1 MECNSGLCLVEEGGH
16 AVGGCI
22 VLACFFFFQAEDGIR
37 DVAVTGVQTC
47 ALPISPHRPRA
58 RRTRGRCGGRSVTGA
73 SFMVGSAMRLALVSL
88 VLLLATGVAAN
99 PDDDASAPG
108 QPAAVTAESH
118 FNQGQALARQS
129 DWAGAEQAYREATRV
144 RPAIPEAWNGLGHAL
159 RKRGK
164 FEESVKA
171 YQEALRLRPQ
181 YPQALE

>member
-1 MECNSGLCLVEEGGH
+1 
-16 AVGGCI
+16 
-22 VLACFFFFQAEDGIR
+22 
-37 DVAVTGVQTC
+37 
-47 ALPISPHRPRA
+47 
-58 RRTRGRCGGRSVTGA
+58 
-73 SFMVGSAMRLALVSL
+73 MRLALVAL

-108 QPAAVTAESH
+108 QPAAVTAESY

-144 RPAIPEAWNGLGHAL
+144 RPAFPEAWNGLGHAL

-181 YPQALE
+181 YPQAESDRKSTRLNSSHGSISYAVFCLKKKENLSHKHGHSDQV

>member
-1 MECNSGLCLVEEGGH
+1 
-16 AVGGCI
+16 
-22 VLACFFFFQAEDGIR
+22 
-37 DVAVTGVQTC
+37 
-47 ALPISPHRPRA
+47 
-58 RRTRGRCGGRSVTGA
+58 
-73 SFMVGSAMRLALVSL
+73 MRLALVSL

-144 RPAIPEAWNGLGHAL
+144 RPAFPEAWNGLGHAL

-171 YQEALRLRPQ
+171 YQEALQTQQQLAKRFPGDAGLQQQLATTYRNLGALWRELKEHPQ
-181 YPQALE
+181 SHQKPQPQRDRRERHPGPSDRTRGAR